1 MIESS
6 QNKIIKEIK
15 SLSEKKYRDRT
26 NTFIADGLRFV
37 SEIPESM
44 KVEKMIFSDGFAAK
58 NDISRYMKRCECYVV
73 SDRLFKEISETEN
86 PQGIM
91 AVCEKINFD
100 AEEIIKDYYLTNK

>member
-37 SEIPESM
+37 SEIPERM

-58 NDISRYMKRCECYVV
+58 NDISR
-73 SDRLFKEISETEN
+73 
-86 PQGIM
+86 
-91 AVCEKINFD
+91 
-100 AEEIIKDYYLTNK
+100 